1 MSDVELR
8 FSKIDDAIQRLAQVS
23 ADLSKM
29 MAVQDQ
35 RLIQQEKG
43 ADLLAKLVENRR
55 IEVEDKIDLV
65 YNSFR
70 TEDRQILDELKG
82 MKDTVNKQHDEQ
94 NDRINKIE
102 KLIWMVSGGA
112 AVLGYLINIGTTYYK
127 VLH

>member
-1 MSDVELR
+1 MSDIEIR

-82 MKDTVNKQHDEQ
+82 MKEAVNKQHDEQ
-94 NDRINKIE
+94 NERINKIE

-127 VLH
+127 ILH

>member
-70 TEDRQILDELKG
+70 TEDRQILDELKD

>member
-70 TEDRQILDELKG
+70 TEDRQILDELRG

>member
-1 MSDVELR
+1 M
-8 FSKIDDAIQRLAQVS
+8 
-23 ADLSKM
+23 
-29 MAVQDQ
+29 
-35 RLIQQEKG
+35 IQQEKG

-82 MKDTVNKQHDEQ
+82 MKEAVNKQHDEQ
-94 NDRINKIE
+94 NERINKIE

-127 VLH
+127 ILH

>member
-1 MSDVELR
+1 MSDIEIR

-82 MKDTVNKQHDEQ
+82 MKEAVNKQHDEQ
-94 NDRINKIE
+94 NERINKIE

>member
-8 FSKIDDAIQRLAQVS
+8 FSKIDDAIQKLAQVS

-70 TEDRQILDELKG
+70 TEDRQILDELRG